1 MRPLK
6 LVMSA
11 FGPYAGRT
19 ELDLE
24 QLGTG
29 GLYLITG
36 DTGAGKTTIF
46 DAITFALYGEASGSS
61 RETDMFRSKYA
72 DLDTP
77 TEVELVFAYA
87 GKEYTVKR
95 SPEYRRPKKR
105 GEGFTLAKADAQ
117 LSYPDGRVISK
128 QKDVNRAVIDIMGID
143 RDQFTQIAMI
153 AQGDFLKLLLAS
165 TEDRKKIFRRIFH
178 TQPFQQLQDRLREM
192 SLELKREHD
201 EVSASLRQ
209 YIGGILCDEGDALF
223 VDVQSAWRGESPVS
237 EIVRLLQRL
246 IARDEEST
254 QLRAADDR
262 ALKEEEERIS
272 GRLARAQERAKAEK
286 QHAELA
292 ASLSAEESKL
302 EAFMAALKAAEA
314 GGEQIEGL
322 VKQAAAAEAELEEHV
337 RITEKQK
344 QLETLKNEAAK
355 LERGIESGR
364 KEAVE
369 LEAEISQLEKEAASL
384 ADCGSEIVKLDA
396 EKSRMLSRKKD
407 IEQLRSDIAELE
419 KLQAK
424 YEKAAAKYQERAEKA
439 TAEKALYEAKN
450 RAYFD
455 EQAGILAA
463 GLKEGEACPVCGS
476 LTHPS
481 PAALTD
487 DAPTKQEL
495 DSFMEKAEKA
505 AEDMRRAS
513 VDAGRVKGQMGEKQE
528 AVYRAAAELMND
540 GAGSDPAGDCPDAD
554 RMQQITARI
563 TENTETIENSLKE
576 LELQLS
582 MAEQKAKRRQRL
594 EKQLPE
600 TKEKHGKLLE
610 KIKESEIASAQK
622 TSEAK
627 ALDEGIAGLRAKLSY
642 KSREEAERAAALLE
656 SRKKELED
664 ALKKARDDYE
674 GCDRKIAELKAGI
687 EETAKLMQDKD
698 EFDADAAV
706 ERRNEIVQKRS
717 ALESELRDLHHRT
730 ETNREVLRQ
739 IEKQSAAI
747 ADVEK
752 RWMMVGPLAD
762 TANGNLSGKEKIMLE
777 TYVQMAY
784 FDRIIE
790 RANTRFMVMSGGQ
803 YELKRRREADNNR
816 SQSGLSLDVVDH
828 YNGTERSVKTLSGG
842 ESFKASLSLALGL
855 SDEIQASAGGIQLD
869 TMFVDEGFG
878 SLDEE
883 SLQQAMR
890 ALSRLA
896 EGNRLVGII
905 SHVPELREKIDRQ
918 IIVRKDR
925 SGGSRVEVVK

>member
-61 RETDMFRSKYA
+61 RETDMLRSKYA
-72 DLDTP
+72 DPDMP

-209 YIGGILCDEGDALF
+209 YIGGILCDEGDVLF
-223 VDVQSAWRGESPVS
+223 VDVQKAQRGEAPVP

-246 IARDEEST
+246 IARDEESA

-355 LERGIESGR
+355 LEHGIEAGR

-424 YEKAAAKYQERAEKA
+424 YEKA
-439 TAEKALYEAKN
+439 LYEAKN
-450 RAYFD
+450 RAYLD

-513 VDAGRVKGQMGEKQE
+513 VEAGRAKGQLGEKQE

-563 TENTETIENSLKE
+563 TENTETIE
-576 LELQLS
+576 
-582 MAEQKAKRRQRL
+582 
-594 EKQLPE
+594 
-600 TKEKHGKLLE
+600 
-610 KIKESEIASAQK
+610 
-622 TSEAK
+622 
-627 ALDEGIAGLRAKLSY
+627 
-642 KSREEAERAAALLE
+642 
-656 SRKKELED
+656 SRKKALED
-664 ALKKARDDYE
+664 ALRKAREDYDAC
-674 GCDRKIAELKAGI
+674 GRKIAELKAGVG
-687 EETAKLMQDKD
+687 ETAKLMQDKED
-698 EFDADAAV
+698 LDAEAAG
-706 ERRNEIVQKRS
+706 ERRNEIVKKRS
-717 ALESELRDLHHRT
+717 TLESELRDLHHRT

-752 RWMMVGPLAD
+752 RLITIGSLAD
-762 TANGNLSGKEKIMLE
+762 TANGNLSGREKIMLE

-890 ALSRLA
+890 ALNGLA

>member
-19 ELDLE
+19 ELDLA

-72 DLDTP
+72 DPDTP

-117 LSYPDGRVISK
+117 LTYPDGRVVSK
-128 QKDVNRAVIDIMGID
+128 QKDVNREVIDIMGID

-165 TEDRKKIFRRIFH
+165 TEDRKKIFRRLFH
-178 TQPFQQLQDRLREM
+178 TQPFQQLQEKLREI
-192 SLELKREHD
+192 SLELKREHG

-209 YIGGILCDEGDALF
+209 YIDGILCDEGDVLF
-223 VDVQSAWRGESPVS
+223 IDVQKAQRGEAPVS
-237 EIVRLLQRL
+237 EIVRILERL
-246 IARDEEST
+246 ISRDEESA
-254 QLRAADDR
+254 QLRAAEDST
-262 ALKEEEERIS
+262 LKEEEERIS
-272 GRLARAQERAKAEK
+272 SRLARAQERAKAEK
-286 QHAELA
+286 QHAELT
-292 ASLSAEESKL
+292 ASLTAEEPKL
-302 EAFMAALKAAEA
+302 EIFKTALEAAEA
-314 GGEQIEGL
+314 GGEQIEGF

-344 QLETLKNEAAK
+344 QLETLKNETGK
-355 LERGIESGR
+355 LDRDIESGR

-369 LEAEISQLEKEAASL
+369 LEAAISQLEKEAAAL

-396 EKSRMLSRKKD
+396 EKSRLLSRKNSFD
-407 IEQLRSDIAELE
+407 QLRNDIAELE

-424 YEKAAAKYQERAEKA
+424 YEKATAKYQDRAEQA
-439 TAEKALYEAKN
+439 TAEKAFYEAKN
-450 RAYFD
+450 RAYLD
-455 EQAGILAA
+455 EQAGILASE
-463 GLKEGEACPVCGS
+463 LKEGEACPVCGS

-487 DAPTKQEL
+487 DAPTKEEL

-505 AEDMRRAS
+505 AEAMSRAS
-513 VDAGRVKGQMGEKQE
+513 ADAGRVKGQLGEKQA
-528 AVYRAAAELMND
+528 AVYRVAAELLGVD
-540 GAGSDPAGDCPDAD
+540 PGADPAAGSSYEE
-554 RMQQITARI
+554 RLHQITARI

-582 MAEQKAKRRQRL
+582 IAEQKAKRRQQL

-600 TKEKHGKLLE
+600 TKEKHGKLL
-610 KIKESEIASAQK
+610 KKMKESEITSAQK
-622 TSEAK
+622 MSEAK
-627 ALDEGIAGLRAKLSY
+627 ALEESIAGLRAKLRY

-656 SRKKELED
+656 SRKKALED
-664 ALKKARDDYE
+664 ALKKAREDYDA
-674 GCDRKIAELKAGI
+674 CDRKIAELKAGI
-687 EETAKLMQDKD
+687 EETAKLMQDKED
-698 EFDADAAV
+698 FDADAAG
-706 ERRNEIVQKRS
+706 ERRNEIAQKRS

-762 TANGNLSGKEKIMLE
+762 TANGTLSGKEKIMLE

-890 ALSRLA
+890 ALNGLA

>member
-72 DLDTP
+72 DPDTP

-165 TEDRKKIFRRIFH
+165 TEDRKKIFRRLFH

-209 YIGGILCDEGDALF
+209 YIGGILCDEGDVLF
-223 VDVQSAWRGESPVS
+223 VDVQKAWRGESPVS

-246 IARDEEST
+246 IARDEESA

-369 LEAEISQLEKEAASL
+369 LEAEISQLEKEVASL

-424 YEKAAAKYQERAEKA
+424 YEKAAAKYQERAEKV

-450 RAYFD
+450 RAYLD

-495 DSFMEKAEKA
+495 DSCMEKAEKA

-554 RMQQITARI
+554 HMQQITARI

-642 KSREEAERAAALLE
+642 KSREETERAAALLE

-674 GCDRKIAELKAGI
+674 GCDRKIVELKAGI

-739 IEKQSAAI
+739 IEKKSAAI
-747 ADVEK
+747 TDVEK
-752 RWMMVGPLAD
+752 RLMTIGSLAD
-762 TANGNLSGKEKIMLE
+762 TANGNLSGREKIMLE

-890 ALSRLA
+890 ALNGLA